1 MELVVCRTVLFNE
14 WFLFLSRVFVANL
27 VSIVDE
33 NESDDKDDFASAA
46 LFVMREHILIM
57 SSVHGC

>member
-33 NESDDKDDFASAA
+33 NESDDEDDFACSSA
-46 LFVMREHILIM
+46 VRY
-57 SSVHGC
+57 V